1 MKRKPLTVKVIK
13 TYRKILEENLC
24 VCVWV
29 RRTVAKVAF
38 VKCQTHATENGRHFS
53 ALQQIVVHAT
63 KWCGK
68 GRREV
73 FEKFAIT
80 VQKCVFIVAE
90 ITYFFICNTIKL
102 ALTLEIFF

>member
-24 VCVWV
+24 VCVCV

-38 VKCQTHATENGRHFS
+38 VKCQTHGRHFS
-53 ALQQIVVHAT
+53 ALQQIVVYAT
-63 KWCGK
+63 KWCRE
-68 GRREV
+68 GRRELV

-90 ITYFFICNTIKL
+90 ITYFFIYNTIKL